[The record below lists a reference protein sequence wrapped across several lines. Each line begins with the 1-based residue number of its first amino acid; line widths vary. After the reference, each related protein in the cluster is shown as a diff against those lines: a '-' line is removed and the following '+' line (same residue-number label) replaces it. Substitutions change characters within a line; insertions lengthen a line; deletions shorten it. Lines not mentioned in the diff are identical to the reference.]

1 MDNSNQI
8 NELLT
13 SVIDKIKGMADVNAA
28 IGLPFETKDGTLIFP
43 LTKMSIG
50 FVAGG
55 GEYGSDSKNF
65 KNSKKYPL
73 AGGSGGGVSIEPLA
87 LLQIKDNETKLIYI
101 DEKSLSQKLLDT
113 TANIVSNITNIF
125 KKDSDNDKK

>member
-1 MDNSNQI
+1 MDNGNQI

-55 GEYGSDSKNF
+55 GEYGSGSKNF
-65 KNSKKYPL
+65 KNSNKYPL

-87 LLQIKDNETKLIYI
+87 LLQIKNNETKLIYI